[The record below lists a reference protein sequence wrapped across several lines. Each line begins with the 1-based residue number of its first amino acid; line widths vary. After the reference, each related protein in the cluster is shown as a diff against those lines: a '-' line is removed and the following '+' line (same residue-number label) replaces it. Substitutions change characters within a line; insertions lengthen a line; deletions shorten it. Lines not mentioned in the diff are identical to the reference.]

1 MKVGLLDI
9 LQLRKGKISDSS
21 PNVTKIILFNFYDFS
36 NDK

>member
-21 PNVTKIILFNFYDFS
+21 PSVTKKILFNFYDFS

>member
-9 LQLRKGKISDSS
+9 LQLRKRKMCDSS
-21 PNVTKIILFNFYDFS
+21 PNFKKILFNFYDFG